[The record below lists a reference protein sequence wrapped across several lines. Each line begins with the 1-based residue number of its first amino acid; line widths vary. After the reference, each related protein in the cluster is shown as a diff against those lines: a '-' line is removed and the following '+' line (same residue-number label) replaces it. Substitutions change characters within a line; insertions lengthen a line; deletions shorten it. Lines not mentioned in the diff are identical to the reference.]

1 MIQYTYLGGIVMI
14 SKNNLECIREDFS
27 DIDKEYRNI
36 EQEIWGL
43 EENPIVKK
51 YIGLQKK
58 KTELEIKRKN
68 LYGLMKHGEYENC
81 NHLWGI
87 SMDEYGEYDYV
98 CVKCGL
104 NYKSLRLTN
113 RGNEDSLSFDERVM
127 ASVLK
132 EQSPVNNADINIVC
146 DKDLAMALYKKIK
159 EHHPDIDDKTVIK
172 YFEIA
177 LDDIRNIKVSDERKK
192 SRAKRLGLSKDF
204 NRWK

>member
-1 MIQYTYLGGIVMI
+1 MI
-14 SKNNLECIREDFS
+14 SKNDLEYIRADFS

-36 EQEIWGL
+36 EKEIWGL
-43 EENPIVKK
+43 EELPIVKK
-51 YIGLQKK
+51 YIELQAKK
-58 KTELEIKRKN
+58 NALATKRKN
-68 LYGLMKHGEYENC
+68 LYGLMKYGEYENC

-113 RGNEDSLSFDERVM
+113 RGKEDSLSFDERVM

-132 EQSPVNNADINIVC
+132 EQSFVNDADINLVC

-159 EHHPDIDDKTVIK
+159 EHHPDIDDKTAVK
-172 YFEIA
+172 YLEIA
-177 LDDIRNIKVSDERKK
+177 LEDIRNIEVSEKRKK
-192 SRAKRLGLSKDF
+192 NRAKRLGLRHDF

>member
-1 MIQYTYLGGIVMI
+1 MI
-14 SKNNLECIREDFS
+14 SKNDLEYIRADFS

-36 EQEIWGL
+36 EKEIWGL
-43 EENPIVKK
+43 EELPIVKK
-51 YIGLQKK
+51 YIELQAKK
-58 KTELEIKRKN
+58 NVLATKRKN
-68 LYGLMKHGEYENC
+68 LYGLMKYGEYENC

-113 RGNEDSLSFDERVM
+113 RGKEDSLSFDERVM

-132 EQSPVNNADINIVC
+132 EQSFVNDADINLVC

-159 EHHPDIDDKTVIK
+159 EHHPDIDDKTAVK
-172 YFEIA
+172 YLEIA
-177 LDDIRNIKVSDERKK
+177 LEDIRNIEVSEKRKK
-192 SRAKRLGLSKDF
+192 NRAKRLGLRHDF

>member
-1 MIQYTYLGGIVMI
+1 MI
-14 SKNNLECIREDFS
+14 SKKDLEYIRDDFS
-27 DIDKEYRNI
+27 DIDEQYKKV

-43 EENPIVKK
+43 EEVSIVKK

-58 KTELEIKRKN
+58 KIELEIKRKN
-68 LYGLMKHGEYENC
+68 LHSLMEYGEYENC
-81 NHLWGI
+81 DHLWGI

-113 RGNEDSLSFDERVM
+113 RGKEDSLSFDERVM

-132 EQSPVNNADINIVC
+132 EQSFVNDADINIVC
-146 DKDLAMALYKKIK
+146 DRELAMALYKKIR
-159 EHHPDIDDKTVIK
+159 EYHPDIDDKTVIK

-177 LDDIRNIKVSDERKK
+177 LDDIRNIKVIDERKK

>member
-1 MIQYTYLGGIVMI
+1 MI
-14 SKNNLECIREDFS
+14 SKNDLEYIMDDFS
-27 DIDKEYRNI
+27 DIDEEYKNI

-43 EENPIVKK
+43 EEVPIVKK

-68 LYGLMKHGEYENC
+68 LHRLMKYGEYENC
-81 NHLWGI
+81 DHLWGV
-87 SMDEYGEYDYV
+87 STDEYGEYDCV

-146 DKDLAMALYKKIK
+146 DKDLAMALYKKIR
-159 EHHPDIDDKTVIK
+159 EYHPNIDDKTVIK

-177 LDDIRNIKVSDERKK
+177 LDDIRNIEVSDERKK

-204 NRWK
+204 NRWE

>member
-1 MIQYTYLGGIVMI
+1 MI
-14 SKNNLECIREDFS
+14 SKKDLEYIRDDFS
-27 DIDKEYRNI
+27 DIDEQYKKV

-43 EENPIVKK
+43 EEVSIVKK

-58 KTELEIKRKN
+58 KIELEIKRKN
-68 LYGLMKHGEYENC
+68 LHSLMEYGEYENC
-81 NHLWGI
+81 DHLWGI
-87 SMDEYGEYDYV
+87 SMDEYEEYDYV

-113 RGNEDSLSFDERVM
+113 KGKEDSLSFDERVM

-132 EQSPVNNADINIVC
+132 EQSFVNDADINIVC
-146 DKDLAMALYKKIK
+146 DRELAMALYKKIR
-159 EHHPDIDDKTVIK
+159 EYHPDIDDKTVIK

-192 SRAKRLGLSKDF
+192 SRANRLGLSKDF
-204 NRWK
+204 NRCK

>member
-1 MIQYTYLGGIVMI
+1 MI
-14 SKNNLECIREDFS
+14 SKNDLEYIMDDFS
-27 DIDKEYRNI
+27 DIDEEYKNI

-43 EENPIVKK
+43 EEVPIVKK

-68 LYGLMKHGEYENC
+68 LHRLMKYGEYENC
-81 NHLWGI
+81 DHLWGV
-87 SMDEYGEYDYV
+87 STDEYGEYDCV

-146 DKDLAMALYKKIK
+146 DKELAMALYKKIR
-159 EHHPDIDDKTVIK
+159 EYHPNIDDKTAIK

-177 LDDIRNIKVSDERKK
+177 LDDIRNIEVSDERKK

-204 NRWK
+204 NRWE

>member
-1 MIQYTYLGGIVMI
+1 MI

-43 EENPIVKK
+43 EEVPIVKK

-81 NHLWGI
+81 DHLWGI
-87 SMDEYGEYDYV
+87 SMDEYGEYDCF
-98 CVKCGL
+98 CVKCGI
-104 NYKSLRLTN
+104 NDKVMRLSN
-113 RGNEDSLSFDERVM
+113 RGKAEALSFDERVM
-127 ASVLK
+127 ASVL
-132 EQSPVNNADINIVC
+132 EEHDYYDDSDINTIC
-146 DKDLAMALYKKIK
+146 DKELAMAIYKKIK
-159 EHHPDIDDKTVIK
+159 EHHPDIDDKTAVK
-172 YFEIA
+172 YLEIA
-177 LDDIRNIKVSDERKK
+177 LEDIRNIEVSEKRKK
-192 SRAKRLGLSKDF
+192 NRAKRLGLSHDF

>member
-1 MIQYTYLGGIVMI
+1 MI
-14 SKNNLECIREDFS
+14 SKNDLEYIRVDFS
-27 DIDKEYRNI
+27 DIVKNI
-36 EQEIWGL
+36 KKTEQEIWGL
-43 EENPIVKK
+43 EEVPIVKK
-51 YIGLQKK
+51 YLGLQKK
-58 KTELEIKRKN
+58 KSELEIKRKN
-68 LYGLMKHGEYENC
+68 LHRLMEYGEYKNC

-113 RGNEDSLSFDERVM
+113 RGKEDSLCFDERVM

-132 EQSPVNNADINIVC
+132 EQSFVNAADINIVC
-146 DKDLAMALYKKIK
+146 DRELAMALYKKIR
-159 EHHPDIDDKTVIK
+159 EYHPDIDDKTVIK

-177 LDDIRNIKVSDERKK
+177 LDDIRNIEVSDERKK

-204 NRWK
+204 NRWN

>member
-1 MIQYTYLGGIVMI
+1 MI
-14 SKNNLECIREDFS
+14 SKNNLECIRDDFS
-27 DIDKEYRNI
+27 DIDNEYKKI

-43 EENPIVKK
+43 EEVPIVKK

-68 LYGLMKHGEYENC
+68 LHRLMKYGEYENC
-81 NHLWGI
+81 DHLWGV
-87 SMDEYGEYDYV
+87 STDEYGEYDYV

-113 RGNEDSLSFDERVM
+113 RGKEDTLTFNERVM

-132 EQSPVNNADINIVC
+132 EQSFVNDADINFVC
-146 DKDLAMALYKKIK
+146 DKELAMALYKKIK
-159 EHHPDIDDKTVIK
+159 EQHPNIDDKTVIK
-172 YFEIA
+172 YFNIA
-177 LDDIRNIKVSDERKK
+177 LNDIRNIEVNDERKK

-204 NRWK
+204 NRWN

>member
-1 MIQYTYLGGIVMI
+1 MKYGG
-14 SKNNLECIREDFS
+14 
-27 DIDKEYRNI
+27 
-36 EQEIWGL
+36 
-43 EENPIVKK
+43 
-51 YIGLQKK
+51 
-58 KTELEIKRKN
+58 
-68 LYGLMKHGEYENC
+68 YENC

-113 RGNEDSLSFDERVM
+113 RGKENSLSFDERVM

-132 EQSPVNNADINIVC
+132 ERSFVNDADINIVC
-146 DKDLAMALYKKIK
+146 DRELAMAIYKKIR
-159 EHHPDIDDKTVIK
+159 EYYPDIDDKTVIK

-177 LDDIRNIKVSDERKK
+177 LNDIRNIEVSDERKK

-204 NRWK
+204 NKWK

>member
-1 MIQYTYLGGIVMI
+1 MI
-14 SKNNLECIREDFS
+14 SKNDLEYIRADFS
-27 DIDKEYRNI
+27 DIDKEYKKI

-51 YIGLQKK
+51 YIGLQKMK
-58 KTELEIKRKN
+58 NELEIKRKN
-68 LYGLMKHGEYENC
+68 LHRLMEYGEYENC
-81 NHLWGI
+81 EHLWGI
-87 SMDEYGEYDYV
+87 SMDEYEEYDYI

-113 RGNEDSLSFDERVM
+113 RGKEDSLSFDERVM

-132 EQSPVNNADINIVC
+132 AQSFVNDADINIVC
-146 DKDLAMALYKKIK
+146 DRELAMAIYKKIK
-159 EHHPDIDDKTVIK
+159 EHHPDIDDKAVIK

-177 LDDIRNIKVSDERKK
+177 LDDIRNIEVSDERKR
-192 SRAKRLGLSKDF
+192 SRAKRLGLSKNF

>member
-1 MIQYTYLGGIVMI
+1 MI
-14 SKNNLECIREDFS
+14 SKNDLEYIRADFS

-36 EQEIWGL
+36 EKEIWGL
-43 EENPIVKK
+43 EELPIVKK
-51 YIGLQKK
+51 YIELQAKK
-58 KTELEIKRKN
+58 NALATKRKN
-68 LYGLMKHGEYENC
+68 LYGLMKYGEYENC

-113 RGNEDSLSFDERVM
+113 RGKEDSLSFDERVM

-132 EQSPVNNADINIVC
+132 GQSFVNDADINLVC

-159 EHHPDIDDKTVIK
+159 EHHPDIDDKTAVK
-172 YFEIA
+172 YLEIA
-177 LDDIRNIKVSDERKK
+177 LEDIRNIEVSEKRKK
-192 SRAKRLGLSKDF
+192 NRAKRLGLRHDF

>member
-1 MIQYTYLGGIVMI
+1 MI
-14 SKNNLECIREDFS
+14 SKNDLEYIMDDFS
-27 DIDKEYRNI
+27 DIDEEYKNI

-43 EENPIVKK
+43 EEVPIVKK

-68 LYGLMKHGEYENC
+68 LHRLMKYGEYENC
-81 NHLWGI
+81 DHLWGV
-87 SMDEYGEYDYV
+87 STDEYGEYDCV

-113 RGNEDSLSFDERVM
+113 RGKEDSLSFDERVM

-146 DKDLAMALYKKIK
+146 DKDLAMALYKKIR
-159 EHHPDIDDKTVIK
+159 EYHPNIDDKTVIK

-177 LDDIRNIKVSDERKK
+177 LDDIRNIEVSDERKK

-204 NRWK
+204 NRWE

>member
-1 MIQYTYLGGIVMI
+1 MI
-14 SKNNLECIREDFS
+14 SKNDLEYIRADFS

-36 EQEIWGL
+36 EKEIWGL
-43 EENPIVKK
+43 EELPIVKK
-51 YIGLQKK
+51 YIELQAKK
-58 KTELEIKRKN
+58 NALATKRKN
-68 LYGLMKHGEYENC
+68 LYGLMKYGEYENC

-113 RGNEDSLSFDERVM
+113 RGKEDSLSFDERVM

-132 EQSPVNNADINIVC
+132 GQSFVNDADINLVC
-146 DKDLAMALYKKIK
+146 DKELAMALYKKIK
-159 EHHPDIDDKTVIK
+159 EHHPDIDDKTAVK
-172 YFEIA
+172 YLEIA
-177 LDDIRNIKVSDERKK
+177 LEDIRNIEVSEKRKK
-192 SRAKRLGLSKDF
+192 NRAKRLGLSKDF

>member
-1 MIQYTYLGGIVMI
+1 MI
-14 SKNNLECIREDFS
+14 SKNDLEYIRADFS

-36 EQEIWGL
+36 EKEIWGL

-51 YIGLQKK
+51 YIELQAKK
-58 KTELEIKRKN
+58 NALATKRKN
-68 LYGLMKHGEYENC
+68 LYGLMKYGEYENC

-113 RGNEDSLSFDERVM
+113 RGKEDSLSFDERVM

-132 EQSPVNNADINIVC
+132 GQSFVNDADINIVC
-146 DKDLAMALYKKIK
+146 DIELAMALYKKIR
-159 EHHPDIDDKTVIK
+159 EYHPDIDDKTAVK
-172 YFEIA
+172 YLEIA
-177 LDDIRNIKVSDERKK
+177 LEDIRNIEVSEKRKK
-192 SRAKRLGLSKDF
+192 NRAKRLGLRHDF

>member
-1 MIQYTYLGGIVMI
+1 MI
-14 SKNNLECIREDFS
+14 SKKDLEYIRDDFS
-27 DIDKEYRNI
+27 DIDEQYKKV

-43 EENPIVKK
+43 EEVSIVKK

-58 KTELEIKRKN
+58 KIELEIKRKN
-68 LYGLMKHGEYENC
+68 LHSLMEYGEYENC
-81 NHLWGI
+81 DHLWGI
-87 SMDEYGEYDYV
+87 SMDEYEEYDYV

-113 RGNEDSLSFDERVM
+113 RGKEDSLSFDERVM

-132 EQSPVNNADINIVC
+132 EQSFVNDADINIVC
-146 DKDLAMALYKKIK
+146 DRELAMALYKKIR
-159 EHHPDIDDKTVIK
+159 EYHPDIDDKTVIK

>member
-1 MIQYTYLGGIVMI
+1 MI
-14 SKNNLECIREDFS
+14 SKNDLEYIRADFS

-36 EQEIWGL
+36 EKEIWGL
-43 EENPIVKK
+43 EELPIVKK
-51 YIGLQKK
+51 YIELQAKK
-58 KTELEIKRKN
+58 NALATKRKN
-68 LYGLMKHGEYENC
+68 LYGLMKYGEYENC

-113 RGNEDSLSFDERVM
+113 RGKEDSLSFDERVM

-132 EQSPVNNADINIVC
+132 DQSFVNSADINLVC

-159 EHHPDIDDKTVIK
+159 EHHPDIDDKTAVK
-172 YFEIA
+172 YLEIA
-177 LDDIRNIKVSDERKK
+177 LEDIRNIEVSDERKK

>member
-1 MIQYTYLGGIVMI
+1 MI
-14 SKNNLECIREDFS
+14 SKNDLEYIRADFS
-27 DIDKEYRNI
+27 DIEK
-36 EQEIWGL
+36 EIWGL
-43 EENPIVKK
+43 EELPIVKK
-51 YIGLQKK
+51 YIELQAKK
-58 KTELEIKRKN
+58 NALATKRKN
-68 LYGLMKHGEYENC
+68 LYGLMKYGEYENC

-113 RGNEDSLSFDERVM
+113 RGKEDSLSFDERVM

-132 EQSPVNNADINIVC
+132 GQSFVNDADINLVC

-159 EHHPDIDDKTVIK
+159 EHHPDIDDKTAVK
-172 YFEIA
+172 YLEIA
-177 LDDIRNIKVSDERKK
+177 LEDIRNIEVSEKRKK
-192 SRAKRLGLSKDF
+192 NRAKRLGLRHDF

>member
-1 MIQYTYLGGIVMI
+1 MI
-14 SKNNLECIREDFS
+14 SKNDLEYIRADFS

-36 EQEIWGL
+36 EKEIWGL

-51 YIGLQKK
+51 YIELQAKK
-58 KTELEIKRKN
+58 NALATKRKN
-68 LYGLMKHGEYENC
+68 LYGLMKYGEYENC

-113 RGNEDSLSFDERVM
+113 RGKEDSLSFDERVM

-132 EQSPVNNADINIVC
+132 GQSFVNDADINIVC
-146 DKDLAMALYKKIK
+146 DIELAMALYKKIR
-159 EHHPDIDDKTVIK
+159 EYHPDIDDKTAVK
-172 YFEIA
+172 YLEIA
-177 LDDIRNIKVSDERKK
+177 LEDIRNIEVSEKRKK
-192 SRAKRLGLSKDF
+192 NRAKRLGLSKDF

>member
-1 MIQYTYLGGIVMI
+1 MI
-14 SKNNLECIREDFS
+14 SKNDLEYIRADFS

-36 EQEIWGL
+36 EKEIWGL
-43 EENPIVKK
+43 EELPIVKK
-51 YIGLQKK
+51 YIELQAKK
-58 KTELEIKRKN
+58 NALATKRKN
-68 LYGLMKHGEYENC
+68 LYGLMKYGEYENC

-113 RGNEDSLSFDERVM
+113 RGKEDSLSFDERVM

-132 EQSPVNNADINIVC
+132 GQSFVNDADINIVC
-146 DKDLAMALYKKIK
+146 DIELAMALYKKIR
-159 EHHPDIDDKTVIK
+159 EYHPDIDDKTAVK
-172 YFEIA
+172 YLEIA
-177 LDDIRNIKVSDERKK
+177 LEDIRNIEVSEKRKK
-192 SRAKRLGLSKDF
+192 NRAKRLGLSKDF

>member
-1 MIQYTYLGGIVMI
+1 MI
-14 SKNNLECIREDFS
+14 SKNDLEYIRADFS

-36 EQEIWGL
+36 EKEIWGL
-43 EENPIVKK
+43 EELPIVKK
-51 YIGLQKK
+51 YIELQAKK
-58 KTELEIKRKN
+58 NALATKRKN
-68 LYGLMKHGEYENC
+68 LYGLMKYGEYENC

-113 RGNEDSLSFDERVM
+113 RGKEDSLSFDERVM

-132 EQSPVNNADINIVC
+132 DQSFVNSADINLVC
-146 DKDLAMALYKKIK
+146 DKDLAMAIYKKIK
-159 EHHPDIDDKTVIK
+159 EHHPDIDDKTAVK
-172 YFEIA
+172 YLEIA
-177 LDDIRNIKVSDERKK
+177 LEDIRNIEVSEKRKK
-192 SRAKRLGLSKDF
+192 NRAKRLGLRHDF